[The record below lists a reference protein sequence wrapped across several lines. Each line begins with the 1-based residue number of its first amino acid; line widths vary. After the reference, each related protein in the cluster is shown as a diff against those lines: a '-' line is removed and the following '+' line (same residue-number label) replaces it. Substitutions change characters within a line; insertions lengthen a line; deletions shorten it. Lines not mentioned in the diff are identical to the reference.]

1 MYQYLFI
8 FFLIFVIMSVFL
20 AAGRLISGLPS
31 ITSIVCVVQA
41 VVFILLLLD
50 ISMASGELNTL
61 YLLFWAALLGIGDG
75 VLNTQLS
82 ALLGMLFK
90 HDSEGA
96 FAQLKIWQSASA
108 FNCYGVL
115 SELTPLFAGNAS
127 NYACFIELIVWQLS
141 VPSAQGGLGII
152 FIHR

>member
-90 HDSEGA
+90 HDSAMLLTMLASLSLSFGSFLFLA
-96 FAQLKIWQSASA
+96 LKVA
-108 FNCYGVL
+108 
-115 SELTPLFAGNAS
+115 
-127 NYACFIELIVWQLS
+127 
-141 VPSAQGGLGII
+141 
-152 FIHR
+152 